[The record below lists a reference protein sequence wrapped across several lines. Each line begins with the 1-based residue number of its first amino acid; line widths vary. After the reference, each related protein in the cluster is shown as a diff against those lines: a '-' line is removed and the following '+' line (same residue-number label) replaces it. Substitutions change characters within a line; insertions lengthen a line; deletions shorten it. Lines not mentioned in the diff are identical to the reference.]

1 MTGPSRWCHSAPSG
15 SLRDAPPHRVG
26 PDGWPQLR
34 ALWRPCGQGQTL
46 RPRAL
51 SCSVATQALLE
62 IFLERVARIDRR
74 INAVVVRDVAR
85 ARART
90 AAADEALRRGE
101 LWGPLH
107 GLPVTVAEEMAA
119 AGLPRCC
126 TEGDARGLAV
136 AGLQDPA
143 SCVAV
148 ARLEAA
154 GAIVFGKT
162 HCGGGEREGRL

>member
-1 MTGPSRWCHSAPSG
+1 M
-15 SLRDAPPHRVG
+15 
-26 PDGWPQLR
+26 
-34 ALWRPCGQGQTL
+34 
-46 RPRAL
+46 
-51 SCSVATQALLE
+51 ATQALLE

>member
-1 MTGPSRWCHSAPSG
+1 MRCSNPNPNPSPSP
-15 SLRDAPPHRVG
+15 SPV
-26 PDGWPQLR
+26 
-34 ALWRPCGQGQTL
+34 
-46 RPRAL
+46 
-51 SCSVATQALLE
+51 
-62 IFLERVARIDRR
+62 DRR
-74 INAVVVRDVAR
+74 LNAVVVRDVAR
-85 ARART
+85 ARAHA
-90 AAADEALRRGE
+90 AAADEARRRGE

-126 TEGDARGLAV
+126 TKGDARGMAV

-162 HCGGGEREGRL
+162 HCGGGEKEGRL

>member
-1 MTGPSRWCHSAPSG
+1 VAP
-15 SLRDAPPHRVG
+15 
-26 PDGWPQLR
+26 
-34 ALWRPCGQGQTL
+34 
-46 RPRAL
+46 
-51 SCSVATQALLE
+51 QALLE

-74 INAVVVRDVAR
+74 LNAVVVRDVAR
-85 ARART
+85 ARARA
-90 AAADEALRRGE
+90 AAADEALHCGE

-126 TEGDARGLAV
+126 TKGDARGMAV

-162 HCGGGEREGRL
+162 HCGGGEKEGHL